1 MAKVTKINANF
12 VSHGEATYVLG
23 TKNEIE
29 VIAGIV
35 EITGNNCMAIIKGKA
50 KVFTHES
57 YNAIFAKAPGAI
69 AITHNKYSEAIAV
82 VEKAIAESHA
92 DGAKAIASC
101 NGAKARAYVRGA
113 IAEAVVGKA
122 IAEAMVVGAVANAK
136 VLGAVA
142 ENNFKIPGLSK
153 ELLADPVFAGITKL
167 QKDLITTSVHF
178 GREEVG
184 IMVKT
189 YYQLQ
194 EARKRTGNQLLELYT
209 NEKPSN
215 AIQFLDKMNMINE
228 KFVKSALD
236 SYTAEDVVGQWLRS
250 HHGIGPVIAAGL
262 MAHIDITKA
271 PTAGTIWAYAGYIPG
286 LVWQGTE
293 GAAKMIKKYKE
304 VCNDDI
310 EVMLSCCKEAKR
322 HFRNFESFCQRKNL
336 PVDLDQFGKWL
347 SMPPWNADLKRLCYI
362 IGQCFMKNSN
372 HPDCYYGHIY
382 KQYKTDYTVKNANG
396 GYVDRAAEDVKNSK
410 YGKTTESYKSVMAG
424 KLPKAQIDAMAR
436 RKCVSLFLAHLHD
449 FWYTNHFGKRPPK
462 PYAIEFGGHAHVIEP
477 HIPNKPSK
485 DDSGD
490 DISWRPNGDEE
501 SDDVEAK

>member
-1 MAKVTKINANF
+1 MAKPITINENF
-12 VSHGEATYVLG
+12 VSHGEATYVLVNA
-23 TKNEIE
+23 KHIE
-29 VIAGIV
+29 VTAGEV
-35 EITGNNCMAIIKGKA
+35 EIDGHGCTAIINGKA
-50 KVFTHES
+50 KVFTEAA
-57 YNAIFAKAPGAI
+57 NNQIFAKAPGAV
-69 AITHNKYSEAIAV
+69 AITRQKYSVAFAEVA
-82 VEKAIAESHA
+82 KAIAESQEY
-92 DGAKAIASC
+92 GAKAVASGA
-101 NGAKARAYVRGA
+101 GAKARAFVRGA
-113 IAEAVVGKA
+113 IAEAAVNKA
-122 IAEAMVVGAVANAK
+122 IAEAMVVGAIAVAK
-136 VLGAVA
+136 VEGAVA

-153 ELLADPVFAGITKL
+153 EVLTDPVFAGIAKL
-167 QKDLITTSVHF
+167 QKDLVAASVQF

-215 AIQFLDKMNMINE
+215 AIQFLDKMNLINE
-228 KFVKSALD
+228 KFVKNALD

-271 PTAGTIWAYAGYIPG
+271 PTAGAIWRYAGYVPD

-293 GAAKMIKKYKE
+293 GASKMIKKYKE
-304 VCNDDI
+304 ICTDDMD
-310 EVMLSCCKEAKR
+310 VMLACCKEANN
-322 HFRNFESFCQRKNL
+322 HFRNFESFCKRRDVPVNL
-336 PVDLDQFGKWL
+336 EQFGKWL
-347 SMPPWNADLKRLCYI
+347 AMPPWNADLKRLCYI

-382 KQYKTDYTVKNANG
+382 KQYKSDYTVKNENG
-396 GYVDRAAEDVKNSK
+396 GYAERAAK
-410 YGKTTESYKSVMAG
+410 YLSDNKYSKTTESYKAVKAG

-449 FWYTNHFGKRPPK
+449 FWYTNHYGVRPPK
-462 PYAIEFGGHAHVIEP
+462 PYAIEFAGHVHIIEP

-490 DISWRPNGDEE
+490 DISWRPNKDEE